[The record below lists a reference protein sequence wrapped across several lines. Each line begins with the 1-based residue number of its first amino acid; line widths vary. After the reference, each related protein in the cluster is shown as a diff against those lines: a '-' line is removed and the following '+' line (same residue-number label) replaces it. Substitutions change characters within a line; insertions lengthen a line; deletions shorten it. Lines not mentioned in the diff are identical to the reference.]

1 MHELL
6 CSEATIP
13 AQIEAMEFLIEA
25 GWLDE
30 SRKGYF
36 GMG

>member
-6 CSEATIP
+6 YSEATIP
-13 AQIEAMEFLIEA
+13 AQMEAMEFLMEV

-30 SRKGYF
+30 SGKNYF

>member
-13 AQIEAMEFLIEA
+13 AQMEAMESLMEV

-30 SRKGYF
+30 SRKSYF